1 VCADLEA
8 QSTPV
13 IGVLPDY
20 VATDRAKAGQVPFMK
35 MIALELG
42 RHNIRCNAIC
52 PGFIDTY
59 IQQRNTE
66 QIGIEVELPQD
77 SPAVDECTGC

>member
-1 VCADLEA
+1 VFSLTQAVRADLQA
-8 QSTPV
+8 QGTPV

-20 VATDRAKAGQVPFMK
+20 VAMDRAKAGQVPFMK
-35 MIALELG
+35 MIALEFG
-42 RHNIRCNAIC
+42 RHNIRCNAIY

-66 QIGIEVELPQD
+66 
-77 SPAVDECTGC
+77 